1 MSIEKGKR
9 YESKQ
14 DPGRVVQV
22 KYVFPYMFDGETRNF
37 SVEVIANEKNPK
49 TIGRRTTVTEK
60 TLTTR
65 YKELSH

>member
-22 KYVFPYMFDGETRNF
+22 KYVSTELGTY

-49 TIGRRTTVTEK
+49 TIGRRTNVSEI